1 MNIVQT
7 AKGDFVYCN
16 VRVPLDLRL
25 KATEHEINLSR
36 TLRDA
41 LSIVVEN
48 CEKIEDKKSVTN

>member
-1 MNIVQT
+1 MNIIQT
-7 AKGDFVYCN
+7 DKGNFVYCN

-48 CEKIEDKKSVTN
+48 CEKMKDTKNATN